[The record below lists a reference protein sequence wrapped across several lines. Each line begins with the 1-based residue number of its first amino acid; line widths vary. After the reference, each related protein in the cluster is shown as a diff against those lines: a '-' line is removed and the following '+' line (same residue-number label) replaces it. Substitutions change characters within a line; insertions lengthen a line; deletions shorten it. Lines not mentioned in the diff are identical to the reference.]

1 VLKAIDKTER
11 LPRDTDGRVQPSLV
25 IGFRPKD

>member
-11 LPRDTDGRVQPSLV
+11 LPRDTDGRVPAEIAMVFNSSE
-25 IGFRPKD
+25 